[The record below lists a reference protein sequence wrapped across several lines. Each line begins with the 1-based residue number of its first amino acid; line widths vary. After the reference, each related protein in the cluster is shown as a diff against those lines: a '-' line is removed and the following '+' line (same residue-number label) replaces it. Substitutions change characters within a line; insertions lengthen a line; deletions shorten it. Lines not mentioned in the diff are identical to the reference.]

1 MSSEVFTS
9 LNVRLTVFAPVFACF
24 HLYAFGYVQSN
35 ACYASHLEALCY
47 WSSVA
52 PDRTRWRLQHPLF
65 SFWLPHSR
73 EWSMAPISLVSW
85 MCQTWAHW
93 HMDQQHPIH
102 QQIPPHCRFK
112 STCGWHVEVQRFEWS
127 TAAIEKQSGLHI
139 VATGWKFGVPF
150 YIYIYLY
157 VPQESWDLKTG
168 WFGDPRPLLCTSKPL
183 YKRVQWFLG
192 CFFPTL
198 FLLFACVSNVGDCLG
213 KGYFVFPVFHTLST
227 VAILS
232 NSHLSQKLPHNLKQV
247 KPLIPSLA
255 YCI

>member
-1 MSSEVFTS
+1 MSDLLYLLLS
-9 LNVRLTVFAPVFACF
+9 LHAFICMPSVMYNQTLVMRRTWKLFVVDQAWHRIEPDDAFNIHSSPFGCHIRESGPWHQYHWCLECVKHELTGAWIN
-24 HLYAFGYVQSN
+24 S
-35 ACYASHLEALCY
+35 
-47 WSSVA
+47 
-52 PDRTRWRLQHPLF
+52 TRC
-65 SFWLPHSR
+65 
-73 EWSMAPISLVSW
+73 ISK
-85 MCQTWAHW
+85 
-93 HMDQQHPIH
+93 
-102 QQIPPHCRFK
+102 F
-112 STCGWHVEVQRFEWS
+112 
-127 TAAIEKQSGLHI
+127 LHI
-139 VATGWKFGVPF
+139 VASKALAGGTWKFNDSSDQRLQSRSNLDCTLLRLGENLVCRF
-150 YIYIYLY
+150 IYIYISFY